1 MSDLSMTIW
10 GRELN
15 LSVVFDCYEN
25 EDILPEQRVALEKL
39 IDSGAMEASRTVV
52 ENYCLKTNRKEIG
65 ESSITNIFKYVMPY
79 GLYIRRSISS
89 DRYVGLMC
97 KYRFDPEDG
106 LVVLFKNEKV
116 CDIGTSDI
124 L

>member
-1 MSDLSMTIW
+1 MSDLSMMVW
-10 GRELN
+10 GREFN

-25 EDILPEQRVALEKL
+25 EEILPEQSAALDKL
-39 IDSGAMEASRTVV
+39 IGSGAIEASRSAV
-52 ENYCLKTNRKEIG
+52 ENYCLKMNRKEIG
-65 ESSITNIFKYVMPY
+65 KSSITNIFKYVMPY
-79 GLYIRRSISS
+79 GLYIRRSTSS